1 MKRVSRNVLR
11 GKYGAIVAIFL
22 CIGVAIVPSLSCRT
36 ANISLEKDTVEVTV
50 TSYGVPG
57 GRPHTVNLTKSQY
70 VTLTSYLDDLG
81 SRLDATGSQGDAA
94 RLFHEAFDALNTY
107 GLLPKEMSVLKAHR
121 LVSGRYDPSKTIVQR
136 ENTLV
141 EKWCAKFQ
149 ISTMPEVKNKFCVLY
164 ASATKIPGYSPNPVI
179 IPIGMLLALGL
190 YPALIASLFGNEELE
205 DRLIELGLSLWMSN
219 PLRFANYIVFKGY
232 TVEFRS
238 LGLKGLVSQTL
249 NASGAFI
256 GFTGL
261 MFSSSS
267 DTTHFLGF
275 TYYIY
280 GPR

>member
-1 MKRVSRNVLR
+1 
-11 GKYGAIVAIFL
+11 
-22 CIGVAIVPSLSCRT
+22 
-36 ANISLEKDTVEVTV
+36 
-50 TSYGVPG
+50 
-57 GRPHTVNLTKSQY
+57 
-70 VTLTSYLDDLG
+70 
-81 SRLDATGSQGDAA
+81 
-94 RLFHEAFDALNTY
+94 
-107 GLLPKEMSVLKAHR
+107 
-121 LVSGRYDPSKTIVQR
+121 
-136 ENTLV
+136 
-141 EKWCAKFQ
+141 
-149 ISTMPEVKNKFCVLY
+149 
-164 ASATKIPGYSPNPVI
+164 
-179 IPIGMLLALGL
+179 MLLALGL

>member
-11 GKYGAIVAIFL
+11 GKCGVIVVIFL
-22 CIGVAIVPSLSCRT
+22 CIGVAMVPSLSCRT
-36 ANISLEKDTVEVTV
+36 ANISLEMDTVEVTV
-50 TSYGVPG
+50 ESCGVPG

-81 SRLDATGSQGDAA
+81 GRLDATGSQDDAV

-107 GLLPKEMSVLKAHR
+107 RLLPKEMSVLKAHR
-121 LVSGRYDPSKTIVQR
+121 LVSGRYDQLKTVVQR
-136 ENTLV
+136 ESTLV
-141 EKWCAKFQ
+141 EKWRAKFQ
-149 ISTMPEVKNKFCVLY
+149 ISAMPELKNTFCVLY

-179 IPIGMLLALGL
+179 IPFGVLLALGL
-190 YPALIASLFGNEELE
+190 YPALIVSLFGNEELE
-205 DRLIELGLSLWMSN
+205 DRLMELGLSLWMSN
-219 PLRFANYIVFKGY
+219 PLRLSNYIVFKGY

-238 LGLKGLVSQTL
+238 LGLKGLVAQTL

-261 MFSSSS
+261 MFSSPS
-267 DTTHFLGF
+267 DTTYFLGF